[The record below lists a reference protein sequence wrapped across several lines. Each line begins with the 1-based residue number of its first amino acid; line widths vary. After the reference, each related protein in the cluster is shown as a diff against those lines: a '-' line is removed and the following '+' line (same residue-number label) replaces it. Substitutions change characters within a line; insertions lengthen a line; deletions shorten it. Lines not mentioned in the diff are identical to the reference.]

1 MSYVIILFG
10 AATLAAG
17 LIIMINP
24 ETLFGPI
31 RRNFESLNLHILAV
45 VMRIIIGGA
54 LIIYASESRFPTV
67 LLILGWV
74 SIAAAT
80 ILALMGR
87 TNFKRLMSW
96 ALGLIDSFGRIAGVF
111 AALFGGFLVYAVI

>member
-1 MSYVIILFG
+1 MYFVIILFG

-17 LIIMINP
+17 LMILINP
-24 ETLFGPI
+24 EIVFGPI
-31 RRNFESLNLHILAV
+31 RRYFESVNLQLLAV
-45 VMRIIIGGA
+45 VMRIIIGVA
-54 LIIYASESRFPTV
+54 LIIYAPESRFPTM

-111 AALFGGFLVYAVI
+111 AALFGGLIYAVF